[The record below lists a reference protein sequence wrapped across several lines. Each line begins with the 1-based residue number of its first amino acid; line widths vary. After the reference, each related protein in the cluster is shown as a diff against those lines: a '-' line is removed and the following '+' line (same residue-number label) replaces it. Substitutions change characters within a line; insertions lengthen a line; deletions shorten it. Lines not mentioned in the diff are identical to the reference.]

1 MESSSV
7 VVLVGTYSVNVG
19 PLNERSRYLTSWQD
33 FILEQYANALKAF
46 NLFLFFVSFI
56 FSLKYMD
63 GIMEVGQ
70 GQTASLIDTLYIL
83 MRPDLYQQK

>member
-1 MESSSV
+1 
-7 VVLVGTYSVNVG
+7 
-19 PLNERSRYLTSWQD
+19 
-33 FILEQYANALKAF
+33 
-46 NLFLFFVSFI
+46 
-56 FSLKYMD
+56 MD